1 MTGHEPGW
9 PGHSGRD
16 AVSAAIARARGRSRL
31 RVATLIAGGA
41 SLVTAGA
48 VALNLPAPTH
58 TKITSVTTPAAPSPA
73 PTVVYTGDDGGGDD
87 GHRTATVAQ
96 GTAKTGKSTAH
107 TTSGG
112 S

>member
-1 MTGHEPGW
+1 MSEHQPGW

-31 RVATLIAGGA
+31 RVATLVAGGA
-41 SLVTAGA
+41 SLVAAGA

-58 TKITSVTTPAAPSPA
+58 TKITSVTTPAAPSSS

-87 GHRTATVAQ
+87 GSRAATAAQ
-96 GTAKTGKSTAH
+96 GTAKTGKSTVH

>member
-1 MTGHEPGW
+1 MTGHQPGS
-9 PGHSGRD
+9 PGLGGRD

-48 VALNLPAPTH
+48 VALNLPGPTH
-58 TKITSVTTPAAPSPA
+58 TRITSVTTPSAPAPS
-73 PTVVYTGDDGGGDD
+73 PTVVYAGDDGGGDD
-87 GHRTATVAQ
+87 GQRAASVTQ
-96 GTAKTGKSTAH
+96 GSTKTGRSTTH

>member
-1 MTGHEPGW
+1 MGELGPT
-9 PGHSGRD
+9 GRD

-31 RVATLIAGGA
+31 RVATLVAGGA

-58 TKITSVTTPAAPSPA
+58 TKITSVTTTPSSPA
-73 PTVVYTGDDGGGDD
+73 SPPTVVYPGDDGGGDD
-87 GHRTATVAQ
+87 GHRATTVTQ
-96 GTAKTGKSTAH
+96 GNAKTGKTTVH
-107 TTSGG
+107 TTTGG